1 LEGPYRDLGAG
12 FARLTGSEAARRAPE
27 GVRTVEDA
35 LVELLKNA
43 RDAGARNVY
52 VASTLKER
60 RYRALIVLDDGRGI
74 PPSHAGLIFEPG
86 VTTRH
91 LPADDTPNPTTPGA
105 GLSLYHIKLAA
116 LSADLLSGGAASGA
130 PLTALRAVFDTHR
143 LPEKTLQH
151 RPSKSNLPA
160 ATADFALTN
169 QRLRLYHSS
178 PARILARLLIDRI
191 ILSGRQGGARGVWGE
206 AEALGFGLS
215 LRTVQRVLAGG
226 IPAAGRVVEGW
237 GGVGEAGVA
246 DAGSVRGAP
255 SPAGGGGPILRLG
268 AEEVR
273 RLRGVLM
280 DAAGASYLELAGL
293 DLKERPGE
301 VVITARIR
309 EPEEE
314 YGDYD

>member
-1 LEGPYRDLGAG
+1 VEGPYRDLGAG

-60 RYRALIVLDDGRGI
+60 RYRALIVLDDGHGI

-91 LPADDTPNPTTPGA
+91 LPTDKTPTPPTPGA

-116 LSADLLSGGAASGA
+116 LSAELLSSGAASGA

-151 RPSKSNLPA
+151 RPLKSNLPA
-160 ATADFALTN
+160 ATVDFARTH

-178 PARILARLLIDRI
+178 PARILARLLVDLI
-191 ILSGRQGGARGVWGE
+191 IHPDHKGGARGVWEE

-226 IPAAGRVVEGW
+226 IPAAGRVVDGW
-237 GGVGEAGVA
+237 RGEAGVVA

-255 SPAGGGGPILRLG
+255 PPAGGGGPILRLG

-273 RLRGVLM
+273 RLRGVLR